1 MSIRSKIGRFI
12 DRSLGL
18 PTCEEVEAL
27 AYDFL
32 DGQLDA
38 KTEKALLRH
47 LKLCPPCVRFME
59 AYRRTRAAGREEAPP
74 PLDPAFKDHLLE
86 LFKKET
92 K

>member
-1 MSIRSKIGRFI
+1 MSIRSKISRFI

-32 DGQLDA
+32 EGRLDP
-38 KTEKALLRH
+38 KIEKALLRH

-59 AYRRTRAAGREEAPP
+59 AYRKTRAAGPEASPP
-74 PLDPAFKDHLLE
+74 PLDPVFKDHLLE
-86 LFKKET
+86 LFKKDS